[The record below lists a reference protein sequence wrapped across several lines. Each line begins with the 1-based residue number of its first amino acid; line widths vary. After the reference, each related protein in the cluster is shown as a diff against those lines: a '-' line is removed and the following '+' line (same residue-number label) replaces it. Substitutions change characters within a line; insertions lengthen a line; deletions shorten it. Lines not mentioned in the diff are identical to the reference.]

1 MNTRFAFVL
10 APLAAAALAL
20 APAGAAA
27 KVVQVGTNG
36 FVVRHVLQVPRSLD
50 ETWAVL
56 VKPSVWWDADHT
68 WSGSAVN
75 LSLDP
80 RAGGCFCEILPN
92 AASPTAS
99 PRGSVEHM
107 RVIYVS
113 RPNVLR
119 MTGALGPLQ
128 AEAATATLTIQLRPA
143 PSGKGTQILAEYV
156 VGGFTRTPFTTLAPD
171 VDAVIGGQFQHLAE
185 KLGGAFSAAFPT
197 SGQGGEVAGPPDGQ
211 ASEQASEPASPEPA
225 APAEPAAAPAIVP
238 LGDAPPI
245 TDGTIVGR

>member
-20 APAGAAA
+20 VPTGAAA
-27 KVVQVGTNG
+27 KVVQTGENG
-36 FVVRHVLQVPRSLD
+36 FVVRHVLQVPRSLE

-68 WSGSAVN
+68 WSGSAAN

-80 RAGGCFCEILPN
+80 RAGGCFCEILPS
-92 AASPTAS
+92 ATAPGAKSPAS

-128 AEAATATLTIQLRPA
+128 AEAANATLTIQLRPA
-143 PSGKGTQILAEYV
+143 PSGQGTQILAEYV
-156 VGGFTRTPFTTLAPD
+156 VGGFTRTPFATLAPD

-185 KLGGAFSAAFPT
+185 KLGGAFSAAFPA
-197 SGQGGEVAGPPDGQ
+197 SGQGGATAGPPDGQ
-211 ASEQASEPASPEPA
+211 ASAASPVQEPAPEPT
-225 APAEPAAAPAIVP
+225 PAEPGIVP
-238 LGDAPPI
+238 LGDAPPV